1 MADYGVTPTGF
12 SRKPLLT
19 LLDEIQSK
27 AKEVFG
33 EGVIQTPES
42 PLGQLNGMFASL
54 SSTAWEIAEAT
65 YQSYDPDQAEG
76 VRLEQLG
83 RIRLLERMA
92 GEDDVDFRGAITN
105 AGRARIDLA
114 DIARSVGGVDGVSY
128 VRIFENKS
136 SATDVDGIP
145 PHSLAVAVIGGDDLS
160 IANAIRPFV
169 APGVNTYGNARVD
182 TAVDGY
188 CRTLTFVRPVP
199 IPLGLQL
206 TVVTQ
211 PDRLGCPAASNGA
224 IALAAAAALTG
235 ANRPANG
242 QDITLHLIRTAVSSA
257 YPNVEVVTATANVLP
272 NGPLMLLPLP
282 VRFFSIAEIDPA
294 RITVAA
300 P

>member
-12 SRKPLLT
+12 NRKPLITILG
-19 LLDEIQSK
+19 EIQDK
-27 AKEVFG
+27 VKETFG
-33 EGVIQTPES
+33 EGAIQTPES
-42 PLGQLNGMFASL
+42 PFGQINGMFASL
-54 SSTAWEIAEAT
+54 ASTLWEIGEAT

-83 RIRLLERMA
+83 RIRLLERMG
-92 GEDDVDFRGAITN
+92 GEVDDDLRAAITN

-114 DIARSVGGVDGVSY
+114 DIARSVGGIDGVSY

-145 PHSLAVAVIGGDDLS
+145 PHSLAVAVIGGEDLA

-199 IPLGLQL
+199 VSLGLQL
-206 TVVTQ
+206 TVISQ

-224 IALAAAAALTG
+224 IALTVAAALTG

-242 QDITLHLIRTAVSSA
+242 QDITLHLVRTAVSSV
-257 YPNVEVVTATANVLP
+257 YPNVEVVSATANVLP
-272 NGPLMLLPLP
+272 DGPLKPLP
-282 VRFFSIAEIDPA
+282 VPIRFFSIASIDPGRVSVTSA
-294 RITVAA
+294 
-300 P
+300 